1 METSMMEKVKDNDVI
16 ISDMYNKIS
25 NIILNNKNK
34 MVYQINNTLVE
45 TNFMIG
51 KVIVEN
57 EQNGNIR
64 AEYGK
69 EILIKLSKKLTNK
82 FGSGFSRSGLQNMRL
97 FYNKYKN
104 CQPLAGN
111 LSWSHYCYLIY
122 IEDDDERKFY
132 EKECIN
138 SKWSKRELKRQID
151 SSLFQRLLLSD
162 GKTNKQKVLVLSKKG
177 QTISNPTDILKEPYV
192 FEFLGIKE
200 NKPLLESDLEKN
212 LINHISS
219 FLMELGKGFMYV
231 GNQVRIT
238 LDNNTHYYVDL
249 VFYNKILR
257 SYVLIDLKKN
267 DMKPEYVG
275 QMNMYVN
282 YYNKEIKDEYD
293 SETIGIILCTGK
305 KGITMEYALGGLSNN
320 IFASTYTY
328 YIPDKE
334 QLINEVEKVLE
345 SKK

>member
-1 METSMMEKVKDNDVI
+1 MKTYEIEKVKNNDKI
-16 ISDMYNKIS
+16 IIDMYNQIS
-25 NIILNNKNK
+25 NLIVNNKNK
-34 MVYQINNTLVE
+34 MVYQINNALVE

-51 KVIVEN
+51 KIIVEN

-69 EILIKLSKKLTNK
+69 DILMKLSKKLANR
-82 FGSGFSRSGLQNMRL
+82 FGSSFSRSNLQNMRL

-122 IEDDDERKFY
+122 IDDDNERNFY

-138 SKWSKRELKRQID
+138 SKWSKRELKRQIN
-151 SSLFQRLLLSD
+151 SSLYQRLLLSN
-162 GKTNKQKVLVLSKKG
+162 GKANKQKILELSKQG
-177 QTISNPTDILKEPYV
+177 QTLNKPTDLLKEPYV

-200 NKPLLESDLEKN
+200 NKPILESDLEKS
-212 LINHISS
+212 LINHLSA

-238 LDNNTHYYVDL
+238 LDNNIHYYVDL

-257 SYVLIDLKKN
+257 SYVLIDLKMD
-267 DMKPEYVG
+267 DMKPEYAG
-275 QMNMYVN
+275 QMNMYIN
-282 YYNKEIKDEYD
+282 YYNKEIKDD
-293 SETIGIILCTGK
+293 FDNETIGIILCTGK

-334 QLINEVEKVLE
+334 ELINEIKKVLCN
-345 SKK
+345 K